1 MHTTKDANR
10 RFANRLRRLNRRRDP
25 VSKRRRNTLIGDEE
39 REDIL
44 TLHKAGYTFARIAN
58 TLDRTEAT
66 VARVVHA
73 SQAALREQFEA
84 PLLASYARAA
94 EVAAEDGDHRPALD
108 MLDRLGSIPETSR
121 QRTALSV
128 AFMTSEAQRAMVTN
142 GAKAQLAPH
151 GPIVNIGIGLPGQLQ
166 QGVSQILS
174 HSVTIEDASQKQ
186 GLIVAGRSE
195 ASTDPT

>member
-1 MHTTKDANR
+1 
-10 RFANRLRRLNRRRDP
+10 

-44 TLHKAGYTFARIAN
+44 TLHKAGYTFSRIAN

-73 SQAALREQFEA
+73 SQAALREQFEK
-84 PLLASYARAA
+84 PLLATYARAA

-128 AFMTSEAQRAMVTN
+128 AFMTSEAQRAMVTS
-142 GAKAQLAPH
+142 GAKAQLPAH

-166 QGVSQILS
+166 QGDSQVQTVSYKVDTHAQN
-174 HSVTIEDASQKQ
+174 Q
-186 GLIVAGRSE
+186 GLIVAGRVE
-195 ASTDPT
+195 PSTDPT